1 MSVAPEARPERAG
14 SLAKPKSQSPLNS
27 LAVVLAVVALLLAA
41 VNWLELR
48 QAHTDAAT
56 LQQKL
61 TALQQSSASKDALA
75 GEDAATQ
82 QSLKAL
88 GVRVDDLDAAYTDLR
103 KHSEEGR
110 DTWIKAEAASLL
122 VAANE
127 EVQIRSDPA
136 LALKALQQADE
147 RLKLVPDPRLIAVR
161 QEIAKESNALRAV
174 PQADMEGLAVAL
186 TGLTDS
192 VDSLPLK
199 RSVPQHYM
207 PGGNLGA
214 AAAADTG
221 VWPRFKAAFMRL
233 MGDMFTVRH
242 HDLPMQPLLSPKDE
256 FLLRRNLELKLLT
269 ARSALL
275 EREAPA
281 FKDSTASASTWLKDY
296 FDLQDKLVASAVQQL
311 DAMQQQ
317 DIAPHLPDISA
328 SLVLLRQLETPRNAA
343 P

>member
-1 MSVAPEARPERAG
+1 MSVAPEARPERTSSA
-14 SLAKPKSQSPLNS
+14 AKPKPPSPLNS
-27 LAVVLAVVALLLAA
+27 LVLVLAVVALLLAA

-48 QAHTDAAT
+48 QAQAAAET
-56 LQQKL
+56 LQAQL
-61 TALQQSSASKDALA
+61 AALQQSAAPKDALA
-75 GEDAATQ
+75 SEDAATQ
-82 QSLKAL
+82 QSLKAM
-88 GVRVDDLDAAYTDLR
+88 GARVDDLDAAYTDLR

-147 RLKLVPDPRLIAVR
+147 RLKLVSDPRLIAVR

-174 PQADMEGLAVAL
+174 PQADVEGMAVAL

-199 RSVPQHYM
+199 RSVPQHYT

-214 AAAADTG
+214 APAADAG
-221 VWPRFKAAFMRL
+221 FWLRFKAAFVRL
-233 MGDMFTVRH
+233 MGDMFTVRR
-242 HDLPMQPLLSPKDE
+242 HDLPVQPLLSPKDE

-275 EREAPA
+275 EREGPA
-281 FKDSTASASTWLKDY
+281 FKDSAASASAWLKDY
-296 FDLQDKLVASAVQQL
+296 FDPQDKLVASAVQQL

-317 DIAPHLPDISA
+317 DIAPRLPDIST
-328 SLVLLRQLETPRNAA
+328 SLVLLRQLESPRNSA